1 MSSHAIPESPT
12 ARLLLELAARRASC
26 EVPFGERTVVLFD
39 GAIVDVRGK
48 PDDVS
53 LTQFLVAAGRIDE
66 REREQVERRVRER
79 GASLEQALH
88 ELESLDPEALFDTR
102 RALLLD
108 RLVRAIA
115 SHEAGEQGAAP
126 RAPET
131 APLSAAS
138 HGPAFDATALVL
150 DALARRA
157 AFGAAELVGSLRR
170 ARFVWVE
177 APEQKRAA
185 VWAELGDIPH
195 AMSVATLF
203 PRHPAAPSRI
213 AALVRAGVARLDV
226 GSSSG
231 APTARHSVLPSSK
244 PPPTRIITGPPPEPP
259 NPATGPLGIVPVA
272 SWLPAATSALSDP
285 LLPLEARVKERE
297 AAGAPAP
304 ERATA
309 WLALADG
316 WRLHQHS
323 TAEAT
328 RAAREAAAASPS
340 DPRALASAA
349 TLTAATG
356 APDLAYAY
364 ALAWSNCAPTPEERA
379 RALFRAAD
387 YARRANLPSEM
398 LEALRR
404 GVDNAPD
411 DPVQRELLA
420 RCLARRG
427 ELQPA
432 VEHARKVAELLRAS
446 EPERARSVLAW
457 AAQIAPTN
465 LRTWND
471 LAKTLVRTGRSKV
484 GIAVLAHAAR
494 MQTDGAVRERLRL
507 SAVAFAELAASPD
520 TASELLLEAVDT
532 GSALVEPLVAQL
544 HASGAWVELAIVAEQ
559 LAMRVRGSERATL
572 LMHAAEAREKMPHGE
587 DAGLELLSEA
597 LCADP
602 ESNSVFNA
610 LVTRVNELGRPQVL
624 VDALERAVRAQDR
637 AGAGSKSPDAA
648 EAQRRAA
655 ALLQRLRELPSE
667 ASTAPLAQFTAER
680 LAALEGSTLDADT
693 VRTLAAHR
701 ERFEAVAQKL
711 ERELR
716 AADPAERTV
725 HALRL
730 AALCRQDPPRRTTA
744 RKLYEKV
751 LEREPGQLDALRGLE
766 TLLRLEGDE
775 HGLDALAER
784 RSRSQNVA
792 SAHLSL
798 AYREQRAGRL
808 EGALAACAAA
818 LACAGNERELE
829 REARVLQWRVAHALG
844 DHTQVERALRGLTNA
859 AATPRERATMLTRLV
874 RVQRSAGAR
883 EEAVASAEAALECE
897 PTCAE
902 AALVLLDEVPK
913 LSTAPKIEVLRAM
926 RTVLGDTPE
935 LLRQLARACFAAA
948 DPQGQREA
956 LEALLALSPD
966 DGFAARALVA
976 LRTTGRDA
984 GALRDAI
991 KSALEP
997 RRFGSQTLAVV
1008 QQGLTRLAAL
1018 SGLDAGVELVLSAV
1032 EQLGEQARPLLAWAG
1047 EHALELKSLPLR
1059 GAVLEQLVAHASS
1072 VDRPLMLRQLAA
1084 LRREQGSPWAS
1095 ARAELRLLALRPDDT
1110 SALERLATLYAET
1123 GEAQRLDAALDLLC
1137 ERAGSD
1143 EERRMR
1149 LLDRAACAA
1158 QFAHDSDAAAG
1169 FVERAF
1175 GSGDSELSLPV
1186 LQRGLGLL
1194 LSHAPER
1201 AFGLLLSLAPRAG
1214 AGRSRELLE
1223 EALVLAERHLH
1234 SPALALSA
1242 ASQGALR
1249 HPTYEP
1255 FVEALDRLACAA
1267 GQVDLLVATLEEAAE
1282 RCDVMERQAALLL
1295 RAAQL
1300 SEDQLD
1306 DGVRACVLLDRAYR
1320 ATPTDAIEE
1329 LVLAGAGRL
1338 FARDVRAGKFAYDR
1352 MRDTLHV
1359 RAKFGQPL
1367 ARARALMTL
1376 SRLSLDVYLNR
1387 DDALRYADAVHGAL
1401 AVDLPEDEKAQA
1413 LVELEALRVQLERSS
1428 EVVRPVSRAP
1438 LTGKK
1443 TLVPDQDA
1451 PFSGMHNNAP
1461 TFRPSSGGL
1470 SQSPPV
1476 VLVPAGRTLV
1486 PSADTQPP
1494 VVLVPAVRT
1503 VVPSADTQPPVI
1515 AMAPIELRGHN
1526 TVASLSLEHARPVP
1540 RAEGARDRA
1549 SLIAAV
1555 AAGET
1560 AALTAFG
1567 ELLVREGEHGAAI
1580 CTELLDRVREQTFSL
1595 CALRGL
1601 RLSSAATNAHALWR
1615 TSSQALAFIE
1625 PPLRPP
1631 GTQRRRDARG
1641 PRAEA
1646 GLSKARE
1653 TDQDQALV
1661 LLGQLVEAAAP
1672 LFRRPLT
1679 GLPGIGKEL
1688 EPLRDAPHAP
1698 LLAELAQLF
1707 ELKHEAY
1714 LAHSGE
1720 DRVTVASAQPAALVV
1735 GDRTPP
1741 DASSLR
1747 FRFARAFEYARPEN
1761 VLLVT
1766 QSQSH
1771 LEALLSAVAAAFAP
1785 ADHTPAKVSREAAT
1799 LAAELWRTM
1808 PSKAQ
1813 KALAGQLKALS
1824 TPLSYEPLF
1833 WAVRLRGL
1841 RVALFA
1847 TRELDVALA
1856 QLGRDG
1862 DPEGSAL
1869 ERSEGAFNRALADQP
1884 LTRALMAY
1892 AFSDAYLE
1900 AGSEEQ

>member
-48 PDDVS
+48 PEDVS

-66 REREQVERRVRER
+66 REREQVERRIRER
-79 GASLEQALH
+79 GVSLDQALG
-88 ELESLDPEALFDTR
+88 ELESLEPEALFDTR

-115 SHEAGEQGAAP
+115 AHESEEQSSGP

-157 AFGAAELVGSLRR
+157 AFGAAEVVGSLRR

-185 VWAELGDIPH
+185 IWAELGDIPH

-213 AALVRAGVARLDV
+213 AALVRAGVARLDA

-231 APTARHSVLPSSK
+231 APTARQSVVASSR
-244 PPPTRIITGPPPEPP
+244 PPPTRVITDPPPEPARP
-259 NPATGPLGIVPVA
+259 ITGPLGIVPVA
-272 SWLPAATSALSDP
+272 SWLPAATSALADP

-387 YARRANLPSEM
+387 YARRASLPSEM

-404 GVDNAPD
+404 GVDNAPE

-432 VEHARKVAELLRAS
+432 VEHARKVAELLRAT

-457 AAQIAPTN
+457 AASIAPTN

-471 LAKTLVRTGRSKV
+471 LAKMLVRTGRSKV

-494 MQTDGAVRERLRL
+494 MQTDSAVRERLRL

-520 TASELLLEAVDT
+520 SASELLLEAVDT

-559 LAMRVRGSERATL
+559 LAMRVRGSERAVL
-572 LMHAAEAREKMPHGE
+572 LMHAAEAREKMPHGQ

-648 EAQRRAA
+648 EVQRRAG
-655 ALLQRLRELPSE
+655 ALLLRLRELPSE

-680 LAALEGSTLDADT
+680 LAALEGHVLSEDT
-693 VRTLAAHR
+693 QRALAGHR

-725 HALRL
+725 YALRL

-751 LEREPGQLDALRGLE
+751 LEREPGQPDALRGLE

-784 RSRSQNVA
+784 RSRTQNVA

-808 EGALAACAAA
+808 DGALAACAAA
-818 LACAGNERELE
+818 LACTGNERELE
-829 REARVLQWRVAHALG
+829 REARVLQWRVAQALG
-844 DHTQVERALRGLTNA
+844 DPTQVERALRGLANA
-859 AATPRERATMLTRLV
+859 ASDGRERAALLMRLV
-874 RVQRSAGAR
+874 RVQRAAGAL
-883 EEAVASAEAALECE
+883 EEGVASAEAALECE

-913 LSTAPKIEVLRAM
+913 LATAPKIEVLRAM
-926 RTVLGDTPE
+926 RKVLGDTPE

-956 LEALLALSPD
+956 LEALLALAPD

-1018 SGLDAGVELVLSAV
+1018 SGLDAGMELVLAAM

-1072 VDRPLMLRQLAA
+1072 VDRPLALRQLAA
-1084 LRREQGSPWAS
+1084 LRREQGSAWAS

-1149 LLDRAACAA
+1149 LLDRAASAT
-1158 QFAHDSDAAAG
+1158 QFAHDTEAAAG

-1175 GSGDSELSLPV
+1175 GSGDSELSIPV

-1194 LSHAPER
+1194 LSHVPER
-1201 AFGLLLSLAPRAG
+1201 AFALLLSLAPRSG

-1223 EALVLAERHLH
+1223 EALVLAEGRIHK
-1234 SPALALSA
+1234 PALALSA

-1255 FVEALDRLACAA
+1255 FVEALDRLACAS

-1282 RCDVMERQAALLL
+1282 RCDVMERQATLLL
-1295 RAAQL
+1295 RAAKL
-1300 SEDQLD
+1300 SEDELD

-1376 SRLSLDVYLNR
+1376 SRLSLDVYLHR
-1387 DDALRYADAVHGAL
+1387 EDALRYADAVQGAL
-1401 AVDLPEDEKAQA
+1401 AVELPEDERAQVLA
-1413 LVELEALRVQLERSS
+1413 ELDALRAQLERSS
-1428 EVVRPVSRAP
+1428 ELVRPVSRAP
-1438 LTGKK
+1438 LTSKK
-1443 TLVPDQDA
+1443 TLSPEQDVPFA
-1451 PFSGMHNNAP
+1451 GMHHNAP
-1461 TFRPSSGGL
+1461 TFRPTSGAL
-1470 SQSPPV
+1470 SQSPSPPV
-1476 VLVPAGRTLV
+1476 VLVPA
-1486 PSADTQPP
+1486 A
-1494 VVLVPAVRT
+1494 RT
-1503 VVPSADTQPPVI
+1503 VVPSAESQAPRI
-1515 AMAPIELRGHN
+1515 AIMPIELRGHN
-1526 TVASLSLEHARPVP
+1526 GVASLSLEHARPVH
-1540 RAEGARDRA
+1540 RAEGPRDRA
-1549 SLIAAV
+1549 SLIGAV
-1555 AAGET
+1555 AAGES
-1560 AALTAFG
+1560 AALTPFA
-1567 ELLVREGEHGAAI
+1567 ELLVREAEHAATI
-1580 CTELLDRVREQTFSL
+1580 CAELLERVRAQSFSI

-1615 TSSQALAFIE
+1615 TSSQALAFVE

-1631 GTQRRRDARG
+1631 GTQRRRDVRG
-1641 PRAEA
+1641 PLAQA
-1646 GLSKARE
+1646 GLHKARE
-1653 TDQDQALV
+1653 SDQSEALA

-1679 GLPGIGKEL
+1679 GLPGVGKEL
-1688 EPLRDAPHAP
+1688 ESLRDAPYAP

-1707 ELKHEAY
+1707 ELKHDAY
-1714 LAHSGE
+1714 LARSGE
-1720 DRVTVASAQPAALVV
+1720 DRVSIASAQPAALIV

-1741 DASSLR
+1741 ETSSLR

-1761 VLLVT
+1761 VLFVT
-1766 QSQSH
+1766 QSAQH
-1771 LEALLSAVAAAFAP
+1771 VEALLSAVAAAFAP
-1785 ADHTPAKVSREAAT
+1785 ADHSPAKVSREAAT

-1813 KALAGQLKALS
+1813 RALASQLKLLP
-1824 TPLSYEPLF
+1824 TPLAYEPLL
-1833 WAVRLRGL
+1833 ASVRLRGL

-1856 QLGRDG
+1856 QLGHDG
-1862 DPEGSAL
+1862 DPEGSAI
-1869 ERSEGAFNRALADQP
+1869 ERSEGGFNRALADQP

-1892 AFSDAYLE
+1892 AFSHAYLA
-1900 AGSEEQ
+1900 AGSDEQ

>member
-39 GAIVDVRGK
+39 GAVVDIRGK

-66 REREQVERRVRER
+66 REREQVERRVREL
-79 GASLEQALH
+79 GVSLEQALS
-88 ELESLDPEALFDTR
+88 ELESLEPEALFDTR

-115 SHEAGEQGAAP
+115 AHETEEQSSGL

-131 APLSAAS
+131 APLSAAT

-157 AFGAAELVGSLRR
+157 AFGAAEVVGSLRR

-177 APEQKRAA
+177 APEQKRAS

-213 AALVRAGVARLDV
+213 AALVRAGVARLDA
-226 GSSSG
+226 GSSSA
-231 APTARHSVLPSSK
+231 APTARHSVIPSSK
-244 PPPTRIITGPPPEPP
+244 PPPTRIITGPPPEPEP
-259 NPATGPLGIVPVA
+259 IEPARPVTGPLGIVPVA
-272 SWLPAATSALSDP
+272 SWLPAATSALADP

-364 ALAWSNCAPTPEERA
+364 ALAWSNCAPTAEERA

-420 RCLARRG
+420 RCLSRRG
-427 ELQPA
+427 EFQPA
-432 VEHARKVAELLRAS
+432 VEHARKVAELVRAA
-446 EPERARSVLAW
+446 EPERARSILAW

-494 MQTDGAVRERLRL
+494 MQTDSAVRERLRL

-520 TASELLLEAVDT
+520 SASELLLEAVDT

-559 LAMRVRGSERATL
+559 LAMRVRGSERAVL
-572 LMHAAEAREKMPHGE
+572 LMHAAEAREKIPHGQ

-648 EAQRRAA
+648 EAQRRAG
-655 ALLQRLRELPSE
+655 ALLLRLRELPSE

-680 LAALEGSTLDADT
+680 LAALEGSPLGEDTL
-693 VRTLAAHR
+693 RTLAGHR
-701 ERFEAVAQKL
+701 ERFELVAHKL
-711 ERELR
+711 ELELR
-716 AADPAERTV
+716 AADPADRTQ

-751 LEREPGQLDALRGLE
+751 LEREPGQADALRGLE

-784 RSRSQNVA
+784 RSRTQNIA

-798 AYREQRAGRL
+798 AYREHRAGRL
-808 EGALAACAAA
+808 DGALAACAAA
-818 LACAGNERELE
+818 LACAGTERELE
-829 REARVLQWRVAHALG
+829 REARVLQWRLAQALG
-844 DHTQVERALRGLTNA
+844 DQSQLERALRGLTNA
-859 AATPRERATMLTRLV
+859 ASTPRERATMLLRLV
-874 RVQRSAGAR
+874 RVQRAAGAR

-897 PTCAE
+897 PTSAE

-913 LSTAPKIEVLRAM
+913 LATAPKIEVLRAM
-926 RTVLGDTPE
+926 RQVLGDTPE

-956 LEALLALSPD
+956 LEALLALAPD

-997 RRFGSQTLAVV
+997 RRFGNQTLAVV

-1018 SGLDAGVELVLSAV
+1018 SGLDAGVELVLAAV

-1047 EHALELKSLPLR
+1047 EHALELKNLSLR
-1059 GAVLEQLVAHASS
+1059 GAVLEQLVAHASG
-1072 VDRPLMLRQLAA
+1072 VDRPLALRQLAA
-1084 LRREQGSPWAS
+1084 LRREQGSAWAS

-1158 QFAHDSDAAAG
+1158 QFAHDTDAAAG

-1194 LSHAPER
+1194 LSHVPER
-1201 AFGLLLSLAPRAG
+1201 AFALLLSLAPRAG

-1223 EALVLAERHLH
+1223 EALVLAERYMNK
-1234 SPALALSA
+1234 PALALSA

-1282 RCDVMERQAALLL
+1282 RCDVMERQATLLL

-1329 LVLAGAGRL
+1329 RVLAGAGRL

-1359 RAKFGQPL
+1359 RAKFGQPV

-1376 SRLSLDVYLNR
+1376 ARLSLDVYLNR
-1387 DDALRYADAVHGAL
+1387 EDALRYADAVEGAL
-1401 AVDLPEDEKAQA
+1401 AVDLPEEERA
-1413 LVELEALRVQLERSS
+1413 LALAELEVLRAQLERSS
-1428 EVVRPVSRAP
+1428 DVVRPVSRAP
-1438 LTGKK
+1438 LTSKK
-1443 TLVPDQDA
+1443 TLSPDQDA
-1451 PFSGMHNNAP
+1451 SFAGLPNNAP
-1461 TFRPSSGGL
+1461 TFRPSSGAL

-1476 VLVPAGRTLV
+1476 VLVPAI
-1486 PSADTQPP
+1486 
-1494 VVLVPAVRT
+1494 RT
-1503 VVPSADTQPPVI
+1503 VVPSADTLPPSI
-1515 AMAPIELRGHN
+1515 AVAPIELRGHN
-1526 TVASLSLEHARPVP
+1526 AVASLSLEHARPVQ
-1540 RAEGARDRA
+1540 RAEGPRDRA
-1549 SLIAAV
+1549 ALIAAV
-1555 AAGET
+1555 ASGES
-1560 AALTAFG
+1560 AALTPFG
-1567 ELLVREGEHGAAI
+1567 ELLVREAEHGAAI
-1580 CTELLDRVREQTFSL
+1580 CRELLDRVRDQTFSV

-1646 GLSKARE
+1646 GLHKARD
-1653 TDQDQALV
+1653 TDQTEALT

-1672 LFRRPLT
+1672 LFRRTLT
-1679 GLPGIGKEL
+1679 GLAGIGKEL
-1688 EPLRDAPHAP
+1688 ESLRDAPYAP
-1698 LLAELAQLF
+1698 LLGELAQLF
-1707 ELKHEAY
+1707 ELKHDAY
-1714 LAHSGE
+1714 LARSGE
-1720 DRVTVASAQPAALVV
+1720 DRVTVVSAQPASLVV

-1771 LEALLSAVAAAFAP
+1771 LEALLSAVSAAFAP
-1785 ADHTPAKVSREAAT
+1785 ADRTPAKVSREAAT

-1813 KALAGQLKALS
+1813 KALASQLAALS
-1824 TPLSYEPLF
+1824 APLAYEPLLA
-1833 WAVRLRGL
+1833 AVRLRGL

-1862 DPEGSAL
+1862 DPEGSAV

-1884 LTRALMAY
+1884 LARALMAY
-1892 AFSDAYLE
+1892 AFNDAYL
-1900 AGSEEQ
+1900 AAASEEQ